1 MRWTSS
7 EPFLPLFVA
16 AWLLANTV
24 GADEGVALLPAEFFL
39 HGATSRQRLLVE
51 AVRGGNYV
59 GQLAEGIR
67 VASSDPQVVRVEEK
81 DGELAALPVGNGEAR
96 LTVQAGARTATA
108 TVTVSNLQDPVSWTF
123 RNHVVSVM
131 AKTGCNSGACH
142 GAVAGKNGFRLSL
155 RGYDPHGD
163 FNALTRHAS
172 GRRVI
177 PSDPGRSLILLKP
190 TGALPH
196 KGGVR
201 FSPDSLDY
209 RVLAEW
215 IAAGTPPP
223 RNEDPLIQR
232 LEVIPERVVLE
243 PGAGQQLLIRAHFSD
258 GHSEDVTHWAK
269 YTATNTSVAEVDDRG
284 RLSIVGHGEGA
295 VSAWYLS
302 RIVVATITVPYPREL
317 PQETFTSPERR
328 NFIDELVLEKL
339 QSLNVPPSPEAPD
352 SEFLRRAFLDTV
364 GVLPTVEETR
374 SFLEDERTDKRDRLI
389 EMLLE
394 RPEFVDYWT
403 YKWSDL
409 LLVRGKLGPQAMWAY
424 SNWIRNAVS
433 ANTPWDEVVRSLVT
447 ATGSTFENGA
457 ANFFDLHDDPFDM
470 AETTS
475 IAFLGMSIVCARC
488 HNHPMEKWTN
498 NQYYGFINL
507 FARVRAKVDSS
518 GNRIVFSATA
528 GDVIQ
533 PLTGR
538 PQPPSPLDAEALE
551 IDSPE
556 DRRLYL
562 AAWLTSPENPYFARA
577 ITNRVWA
584 NFLGVGLVEKV
595 DDLRRTNPA
604 SNEKLLSAAAHFLIE
619 QDFNLKAL
627 MRAILQSKTYQTTSR
642 PLPGNL
648 EDQRFY
654 SRFYPRRLMAEVLLD
669 AISQVTGAPS
679 EFPGYPAG
687 WRALQIP
694 DPAVASY
701 FLDSF
706 GRPKREITCSCE
718 RSAEPSM
725 AQVLHLTNGE
735 TINKK
740 VAAKENRIEKLIGT
754 NAADEKIVEELY
766 LGAMCR
772 YPQPSEK
779 EKLLAILSGAGK
791 ATSAKEERRL
801 AIEDLYW
808 SVLTSK
814 EFLFNH

>member
-1 MRWTSS
+1 M
-7 EPFLPLFVA
+7 
-16 AWLLANTV
+16 
-24 GADEGVALLPAEFFL
+24 
-39 HGATSRQRLLVE
+39 
-51 AVRGGNYV
+51 
-59 GQLAEGIR
+59 
-67 VASSDPQVVRVEEK
+67 
-81 DGELAALPVGNGEAR
+81 
-96 LTVQAGARTATA
+96 
-108 TVTVSNLQDPVSWTF
+108 
-123 RNHVVSVM
+123 
-131 AKTGCNSGACH
+131 
-142 GAVAGKNGFRLSL
+142 
-155 RGYDPHGD
+155 
-163 FNALTRHAS
+163 
-172 GRRVI
+172 
-177 PSDPGRSLILLKP
+177 LLKP
-190 TGALPH
+190 TGTLPH

-223 RNEDPLIQR
+223 SNEDPRIER
-232 LEVIPERVVLE
+232 LEVIPEHVVLE
-243 PGAGQQLLIRAHFSD
+243 PGATQHLLVRAHFSD

-269 YTATNTSVAEVDDRG
+269 YTATNTSVAEVDDDG
-284 RLSIVGHGEGA
+284 GLSIVGHGEGA

-302 RIVVATITVPYPREL
+302 HIVVATVTVPYAIEIPR
-317 PQETFTSPERR
+317 ETFTSIARR
-328 NFIDELVLEKL
+328 NFIDDLVLEKL
-339 QSLNVPPSPEAPD
+339 QSLNLPPSPAATD
-352 SEFLRRAFLDTV
+352 SAFLRRAFLDTI

-374 SFLEDERTDKRDRLI
+374 SFLADPGEDKRDRQI
-389 EMLLE
+389 DGLLE

-409 LLVRGKLGPQAMWAY
+409 LLVRGGQRGPQPMWAY

-433 ANTPWDEVVRSLVT
+433 ANTPWDDLVRSLVT
-447 ATGSTFENGA
+447 ATGSTLENGA
-457 ANFFDLHDDPFDM
+457 ANFFVLHDNPFEM

-475 IAFLGMSIVCARC
+475 LAFMGMSINCARC

-507 FARVRAKVDSS
+507 FARVRTKADSS
-518 GNRIVFSATA
+518 GNQIVFSASS

-533 PLTGR
+533 PLTGH
-538 PQPPSPLDAEALE
+538 PQRPSPLDAEALD

-562 AAWLTSPENPYFARA
+562 AAWLTSAENPYFARA

-604 SNEKLLSAAAHFLIE
+604 SNEKLLSAAARFLID

-627 MRAILQSKTYQTTSR
+627 MRAILQSKTYQISSQ

-648 EDQRFY
+648 NDQRFY

-669 AISQVTGAPS
+669 SISGVTGAPS
-679 EFPGYPAG
+679 EFPGYPPA

-694 DPAVASY
+694 DADVASY
-701 FLDSF
+701 FLASF
-706 GRPKREITCSCE
+706 GRPKREITCACE
-718 RSAEPSM
+718 RSEEPSM

-740 VAAKENRIEKLIGT
+740 VAAKGNRIEELLAT
-754 NAADEKIVEELY
+754 NASDEKIVEELY
-766 LGAMCR
+766 LRALCR
-772 YPQPSEK
+772 YPKPTEK
-779 EKLLAILSGAGK
+779 EKLLAVLSSAGK
-791 ATSAKEERRL
+791 ATSAETNSGEERRL

>member
-1 MRWTSS
+1 MVK
-7 EPFLPLFVA
+7 LLLVA
-16 AWLLANTV
+16 PAV
-24 GADEGVALLPAEFFL
+24 RGEEVVLLPEEFSL
-39 HGATSRQRLLVE
+39 HGPASKQRLLVE
-51 AVRGGNYV
+51 RVRDGSYV
-59 GQLAEGIR
+59 GQVEDGIH
-67 VASSDPQVVRVEEK
+67 VVSSDPHVVRVEKKE
-81 DGELAALPVGNGEAR
+81 GGLVALPVGNGEAQ
-96 LTVQAGARTATA
+96 LTVKVGGKTATA
-108 TVTVSNLQDPVSWTF
+108 AVIVSNHQDSVSWTF

-172 GRRVI
+172 SRRVI
-177 PSDPGRSLILLKP
+177 PSDPGRSLLLLKP

-209 RVLAEW
+209 RVVSEW
-215 IAAGTPPP
+215 IAAGMPPP
-223 RNEDPLIQR
+223 RDEDPRIER
-232 LEVIPERVVLE
+232 LEIIPAHVVLD
-243 PGAGQQLLIRAHFSD
+243 PGARQQLLVRAHFSD
-258 GHSEDVTHWAK
+258 GHLEDVTHWAK
-269 YTATNTSVAEVDDRG
+269 YTATNTAVAEVDDQG
-284 RLSIVGHGEGA
+284 QLSITGHGEGA

-302 RIVVATITVPYPREL
+302 HIVVATLTVPYPL
-317 PQETFTSPERR
+317 DLSQETFTRAERR
-328 NFIDELVLEKL
+328 NFIDQLVLEKL
-339 QSLNVPPSPEAPD
+339 ESLNLPPSPQATD
-352 SEFLRRAFLDTV
+352 SEFLRRAFMDTI

-374 SFLEDERTDKRDRLI
+374 SFLLERRSDKRDRLI
-389 EMLLE
+389 ESLLE

-409 LLVRGKLGPQAMWAY
+409 LLVRGRLGPEAMWAY
-424 SNWIRNAVS
+424 ANWIRDAVS
-433 ANTPWDEVVRSLVT
+433 ANTPWDEMVRSLVT

-457 ANFFDLHDDPFDM
+457 ANFFDLHDDPYDM

-475 IAFLGMSIVCARC
+475 VAFLGMSINCARC

-498 NQYYGFINL
+498 NQYYGFVNL
-507 FARVRAKVDSS
+507 FARVRAKVDST
-518 GNRIVFSATA
+518 GNRIVFTATS

-538 PQPPSPLDAEALE
+538 PQAPRPLDAEPLDIHA
-551 IDSPE
+551 PE

-562 AAWLTSPENPYFARA
+562 ATWLTSPENPYFARS

-595 DDLRRTNPA
+595 DDLRRTNPS
-604 SNEKLLSAAAHFLIE
+604 SNEKLLTAAARFLIE

-627 MRAILQSKTYQTTSR
+627 MRAILQSKTYQASSR

-648 EDQRFY
+648 EDRRFY

-679 EFPGYPAG
+679 EFPGYPPS

-701 FLDSF
+701 FLESF
-706 GRPKREITCSCE
+706 GRPKREITCACE

-725 AQVLHLTNGE
+725 AQVLHLTNGD

-740 VAAKENRIEKLIGT
+740 VAAKGNHIERLLATK
-754 NAADEKIVEELY
+754 ASDEKIIEELY
-766 LGAMCR
+766 LRALCR
-772 YPQPSEK
+772 YPKPPEK
-779 EKLLAILSGAGK
+779 KKLLEILSETRKSASGE
-791 ATSAKEERRL
+791 TSSEEERRL
-801 AIEDLYW
+801 ATEDLYW